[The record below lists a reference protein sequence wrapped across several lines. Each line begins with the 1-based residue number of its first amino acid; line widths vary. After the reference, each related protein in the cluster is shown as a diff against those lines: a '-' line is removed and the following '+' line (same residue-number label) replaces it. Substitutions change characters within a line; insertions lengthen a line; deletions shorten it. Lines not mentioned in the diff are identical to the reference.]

1 MTLKESTAMDYEI
14 GSYSSDSQW
23 FAVWTRSRQ
32 EKSAATML
40 AALGVPHFL
49 PLKSEVHQWSDRK
62 QAVTVPLFTGYLFV
76 RIDLAKDSRL
86 RVLNTSG
93 VAGFVGNQSG
103 PSPIPDHQI
112 EDIRT
117 VLETRVEC
125 TVIPLLNEGDRVRV
139 LRGPL
144 AGIEGRLV
152 RSNSSSRLSISIETI
167 HKSMLVNV
175 SRNDA
180 ELLEN
185 PGMTYLPLQASRNLP
200 GVGVNKLRYAARQ
213 SQ

>member
-1 MTLKESTAMDYEI
+1 MDYEI
-14 GSYSSDSQW
+14 GTYPNGSQW

-40 AALGVPHFL
+40 TALGVPHFL

-62 QAVTVPLFTGYLFV
+62 QTVTVPLFTGYLFV
-76 RIDLAKDSRL
+76 RTDLARDSRL

-103 PSPIPDHQI
+103 PLPIPDHQI
-112 EDIRT
+112 ESIRT
-117 VLETRVEC
+117 ILEARVEC
-125 TVIPLLNEGDRVRV
+125 TVTPLLNEGDRVRV

-144 AGIEGRLV
+144 SGVEGKLV

-167 HKSMLVNV
+167 HKSLLVNV
-175 SRNDA
+175 SRNDV

-185 PGMTYLPLQASRNLP
+185 PGMTHLRVQRSPDLP
-200 GVGVNKLRYAARQ
+200 GVGVNKLRYGARQ
-213 SQ
+213 TQ